1 MLSQLAG
8 SFSMENMGGAGQAY
22 AQNIRD
28 YNAPELDANDE
39 GSLLARQ
46 RWAQSN
52 GYQDEANQLGV
63 ALGSLREKNQGMAN
77 KREFAGMS
85 STMDQMRGQRTL
97 ALAGKTPEEQAI
109 INQNFDRAQ
118 GALQTRINETASGI
132 DGMTGIEGNELA
144 RRSNVTRAMES
155 ALINN
160 GLANLSGLA
169 PELTPE
175 TLSALLKN
183 KQDAKNIDPMGHPT
197 TYRNAAKQFILKD
210 GTAMIVPPGG
220 GKPISAVDDPE
231 AYEAAAAEA
240 VASGLEHDTAKAAM
254 ELGLEEKHRLRDTAR
269 TAVRVATENSD
280 QIQQMT
286 DVTQQT
292 LMQIESGKLDTG
304 LIQGAL
310 AKFLGVGTEQMGEM
324 NANQVYTTLMN
335 LGITKLTPVT
345 EKELAMVA
353 RLWADP
359 SSYSSMNKGALT
371 ATLNRLNRFAA
382 DLDTQVSYSIEDLR
396 ASDSSV
402 LADQLEGRWASHTNR
417 STTDVVSG
425 GKSSGE
431 TYNYADKNAPRY
443 SAEPGYGESLTDSLM
458 LDDASQ
464 SLVNKWNR

>member
-1 MLSQLAG
+1 MLSELAG
-8 SFSMENMGGAGQAY
+8 SFSMENMGGAGMAY
-22 AQNIRD
+22 TQNIRD
-28 YNAPELDANDE
+28 YAAPELDANDE
-39 GSLLARQ
+39 DSLLARQ
-46 RWAQSN
+46 RWAQNN
-52 GYQDEANQLGV
+52 GYQEEANQLGV
-63 ALGSLREKNQGMAN
+63 SLGDLRLRNKGMED

-132 DGMTGIEGNELA
+132 EGMTGIEGNELA

-175 TLSALLKN
+175 TLSTLLKN
-183 KQDAKNIDPMGHPT
+183 KNDAQNIDPMGHPT
-197 TYRNAAKQFILKD
+197 TYRDGSKQFILKD

-220 GKPISAVDDPE
+220 GKPISATADPT
-231 AYEAAAAEA
+231 AYGEA
-240 VASGLEHDTAKAAM
+240 VDAATASGLEHDTAKAAM
-254 ELGLEEKHRLRDTAR
+254 ELDLEEKHRLRDTAR

-310 AKFLGVGTEQMGEM
+310 AKFLGVGTEEMGAM

-345 EKELAMVA
+345 EKELEMVA
-353 RLWADP
+353 RLWANP
-359 SSYSSMNKGALT
+359 SSYNPMNKGALT
-371 ATLNRLNRFAA
+371 ATLNRLNGFAA
-382 DLDTQVSYSIEDLR
+382 DLDTQVGYSIEDLR
-396 ASDSSV
+396 FSGSKT
-402 LADQLEGRWASHTNR
+402 LADQLEGRWSAHTNR

-425 GKSSGE
+425 EKSSGE
-431 TYNYADKNAPRY
+431 TYNYADRNAPEY

-464 SLVNKWNR
+464 SLVNKWKR